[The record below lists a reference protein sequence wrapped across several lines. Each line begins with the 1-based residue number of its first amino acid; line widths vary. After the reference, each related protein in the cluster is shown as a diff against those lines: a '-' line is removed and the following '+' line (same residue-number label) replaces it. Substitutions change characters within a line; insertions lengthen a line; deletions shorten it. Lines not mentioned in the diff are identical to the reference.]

1 MQVCLTIDLVDVV
14 FAKRWSCTD
23 ILYSARI
30 VKIYEGILL
39 LVENQGV
46 QFVIAA
52 ILKNRCYE
60 IESGGIFEVITQ
72 SFSKLAYII
81 I

>member
-1 MQVCLTIDLVDVV
+1 MCGMLHKFTLIFNFQTHTLHN
-14 FAKRWSCTD
+14 
-23 ILYSARI
+23 SARI

-52 ILKNRCYE
+52 FLKNRCYE
-60 IESGGIFEVITQ
+60 IESGGIFEVI
-72 SFSKLAYII
+72 K
-81 I
+81 

>member
-1 MQVCLTIDLVDVV
+1 LLGG
-14 FAKRWSCTD
+14 
-23 ILYSARI
+23 SARI

-39 LVENQGV
+39 LVDNQGV
-46 QFVIAA
+46 KFVIAA
-52 ILKNRCYE
+52 FLKNRCYE
-60 IESGGIFEVITQ
+60 IEYGGNFEVIIQ